1 MSNKARKQFREAQ
14 ERFLRFIANENN
26 QLEVFNNLREVA
38 SDTLPGVNVTNP
50 NALLNVANNPQQNDE
65 FERRWAIVFLII
77 FILFFLSVP
86 SSTQAN
92 EEESS

>member
-1 MSNKARKQFREAQ
+1 MSNKARKKFREAQ

-26 QLEVFNNLREVA
+26 QVATFNALREVA

-50 NALLNVANNPQQNDE
+50 NALLNVANNPQRSPSDRE
-65 FERRWAIVFLII
+65 FSIVFLII
-77 FILFFLSVP
+77 FILFFLLVP
-86 SSTQAN
+86 TE

>member
-1 MSNKARKQFREAQ
+1 MSNQARREFRKAQK
-14 ERFLRFIANENN
+14 RFSRFIENENN
-26 QLEVFNNLREVA
+26 QLAVFNALRDVA
-38 SDTLPGVNVTNP
+38 SSTLPGVDVTNP

-77 FILFFLSVP
+77 FILFFLLVP
-86 SSTQAN
+86 SSAQAN

>member
-1 MSNKARKQFREAQ
+1 MSNKARKEFRKAQ

-26 QLEVFNNLREVA
+26 QVEVFNALREVA

-50 NALLNVANNPQQNDE
+50 NALLNVANNPQQSPSN
-65 FERRWAIVFLII
+65 RQWAIVFLII
-77 FILFFLSVP
+77 FILFFLLVP
-86 SSTQAN
+86 SAT